1 MFSKFIR
8 IVYSLSYFSLMLVVL
23 EFVNIVNSWKN
34 IEFYW
39 NFNIEGFEAFCVIHY
54 PIMLF
59 LLMLLSCKYI
69 IEKAINSL
77 SVFSMKIEKS
87 NPIGLNSFMLLG
99 QLVPLLSLSDKILN
113 FSYSGIIFVII
124 VLLLWAFF
132 TSYGAFNM
140 SLYFM
145 QYNQYKVST
154 NSSEYWLISKRKIRD
169 ISRSYHVVEISNK
182 VFLIV

>member
-1 MFSKFIR
+1 
-8 IVYSLSYFSLMLVVL
+8 MLVVL

-34 IEFYW
+34 IDIYW
-39 NFNIEGFEAFCVIHY
+39 NFNIEGFKAFCVIHY

-99 QLVPLLSLSDKILN
+99 QLVPLLSLSDKIN
-113 FSYSGIIFVII
+113 FSYSGIIFVIT

-140 SLYFM
+140 SLHFL

>member
-1 MFSKFIR
+1 
-8 IVYSLSYFSLMLVVL
+8 MLIVL

-34 IEFYW
+34 IDIYW
-39 NFNIEGFEAFCVIHY
+39 NFNIEGFKAFCVIHY

-69 IEKAINSL
+69 IKKAINSL

-87 NPIGLNSFMLLG
+87 NPIGLNSFMFLG

-113 FSYSGIIFVII
+113 FSYSGIIFVIT

-169 ISRSYHVVEISNK
+169 ISRSYYIVEISNK

>member
-8 IVYSLSYFSLMLVVL
+8 SVYSLSYFSLMLVIL
-23 EFVNIVNSWKN
+23 EFVNIVNSWKS
-34 IEFYW
+34 IDFYW
-39 NFNIEGFEAFCVIHY
+39 NFNIEGFKAFCVIHY

-87 NPIGLNSFMLLG
+87 NPIGLHSFMLLG
-99 QLVPLLSLSDKILN
+99 QLVPLLSISDKILN
-113 FSYSGIIFVII
+113 FSFSGIIFVII

-169 ISRSYHVVEISNK
+169 ISRSYQVVEISNK

>member
-1 MFSKFIR
+1 MNTN
-8 IVYSLSYFSLMLVVL
+8 L
-23 EFVNIVNSWKN
+23 NP
-34 IEFYW
+34 
-39 NFNIEGFEAFCVIHY
+39 G
-54 PIMLF
+54 
-59 LLMLLSCKYI
+59 KYI
-69 IEKAINSL
+69 CDVFRRLKKAEKGKQVTI
-77 SVFSMKIEKS
+77 FKQKD
-87 NPIGLNSFMLLG
+87 LNLY
-99 QLVPLLSLSDKILN
+99 KYI
-113 FSYSGIIFVII
+113 VIT

-169 ISRSYHVVEISNK
+169 ISRNYHVVEISNK

>member
-1 MFSKFIR
+1 
-8 IVYSLSYFSLMLVVL
+8 
-23 EFVNIVNSWKN
+23 
-34 IEFYW
+34 
-39 NFNIEGFEAFCVIHY
+39 
-54 PIMLF
+54 
-59 LLMLLSCKYI
+59 
-69 IEKAINSL
+69 
-77 SVFSMKIEKS
+77 MKIEKS